1 MGLLCVS
8 RRKPNAL
15 YIVYA
20 VMCPSSDGYVS
31 RVSFLVVASVD
42 LRPLGMAEVALKQ
55 CVQGNEQ
62 LMIYIIS
69 SLLA

>member
-1 MGLLCVS
+1 M
-8 RRKPNAL
+8 
-15 YIVYA
+15 
-20 VMCPSSDGYVS
+20 S